1 MLMNHEQERE
11 MKVAHLYE
19 SSPIEKHPLRMEKK
33 ARPIPSQ
40 NQVVIRVISCGVCR
54 SNLHM
59 IEGDWSKYGVPSRFP
74 IIPGHE
80 VIGEVD
86 MIGDGVDSIR
96 LGDRVGLQPLYESC
110 RSCNFCRI
118 GRENLCLRRE
128 ILGETVDGG
137 YCEYVKAPHD
147 FVYPIPD
154 ELDPITSSPLLCP
167 GVTAYRAVKRS
178 RIKDGQSMGI
188 FGIGGVGHLAVQ
200 FANLAGASVT
210 AISRSE
216 DHRDLARELDVE
228 RATSPEDVKNNNPL
242 FDSAIVFAPS
252 DEIINLAIRSVRRG
266 GTIVVG
272 VFGTISD
279 LHFDEEKT
287 IVGSVIGT
295 RNDVLEVLEVA
306 KRKQVRVIAKVF
318 PLHKAN
324 EVLSM
329 VKNGEI
335 KGRAVLTP

>member
-1 MLMNHEQERE
+1 
-11 MKVAHLYE
+11 MKH
-19 SSPIEKHPLRMEKK
+19 
-33 ARPIPSQ
+33 
-40 NQVVIRVISCGVCR
+40 
-54 SNLHM
+54 
-59 IEGDWSKYGVPSRFP
+59 
-74 IIPGHE
+74 
-80 VIGEVD
+80 
-86 MIGDGVDSIR
+86 R
-96 LGDRVGLQPLYESC
+96 L
-110 RSCNFCRI
+110 
-118 GRENLCLRRE
+118 
-128 ILGETVDGG
+128 
-137 YCEYVKAPHD
+137 
-147 FVYPIPD
+147 
-154 ELDPITSSPLLCP
+154 
-167 GVTAYRAVKRS
+167 
-178 RIKDGQSMGI
+178 
-188 FGIGGVGHLAVQ
+188 
-200 FANLAGASVT
+200 
-210 AISRSE
+210 SRSE
-216 DHRDLARELDVE
+216 DHRGLARELNVE